1 MKKALCASTIENAYS
16 DGQTNIEIDQDT
28 IITPLAQDLIE
39 EYGLNVKV
47 VKSEEKKDASSKNI
61 SEELIMSIIKKILK
75 DSLNNRYVMRLDSN
89 GLKVIDGSSIHF
101 TDIPNCTDGGSGK
114 YCSISYGNSNKSKF
128 GLVRLNHT
136 ELTKTIGNDTY
147 LYISKGALDISINEN
162 SCVSKEGDIIFIPK
176 DANVTVKAFKDVEL
190 VYSLTE

>member
-1 MKKALCASTIENAYS
+1 MKKALCASTVESAYS
-16 DGQTNIEIDQDT
+16 NDQTNIEIDQNT
-28 IITPLAQDLIE
+28 IITPLAKDLIE

-47 VKSEEKKDASSKNI
+47 IEPEEKKNTSSKNI
-61 SEELIMSIIKKILK
+61 SEELIVSIIKKILK
-75 DSLNNRYVMRLDSN
+75 DSLNNRYVMKFDSN

-101 TDIPNCTDGGSGK
+101 TDIPNCINGGSGQ
-114 YCSISYGNSNKSKF
+114 YCSIFFGNSNKTKF

-147 LYISKGALDISINEN
+147 LYISKGALDISIDEN
-162 SCVSKEGDIIFIPK
+162 SCVSKEGDIIFISK
-176 DANVTVKAFKDVEL
+176 GANVTVKALKDVEL

>member
-1 MKKALCASTIENAYS
+1 MKKALCASTVESAYS
-16 DGQTNIEIDQDT
+16 NGQTNIEVDQDT
-28 IITPLAQDLIE
+28 IITPLAKDLIE
-39 EYGLNVKV
+39 EYGLNVKIIEP
-47 VKSEEKKDASSKNI
+47 KKKKDASSKNI
-61 SEELIMSIIKKILK
+61 SEELIVSIIKKILK
-75 DSLNNRYVMRLDSN
+75 DSLNNRYVMKLDSN
-89 GLKVIDGSSIHF
+89 GLKVVDGSSIQF
-101 TDIPNCTDGGSGK
+101 TDIPNCTNGGSGQ
-114 YCSISYGNSNKSKF
+114 YCSIFFGNSNKSKF

-176 DANVTVKAFKDVEL
+176 RANVTVKALKDVEL